1 MSGGGFIGKTLG
13 TVANIATLGGYS
25 AYKTSKAQ
33 KEANKQQAAAQE
45 RANKLQEEA
54 NTQAEQENNRANA
67 MTVADY
73 SDTPDKGN
81 TAILTGNNGAKDG
94 YTLGSATLLGGDD
107 EDLY

>member
-1 MSGGGFIGKTLG
+1 MSGGFVGKALG
-13 TVANIATLGGYS
+13 AVANVATLGGYS
-25 AYKTSKAQ
+25 AYKSAKAQ

-73 SDTPDKGN
+73 SDVPDKGN
-81 TAILTGNNGAKDG
+81 SAILTNNNGAKDG
-94 YTLGSATLLGGDD
+94 YSLGGASLLGGDD
-107 EDLY
+107 EELY

>member
-1 MSGGGFIGKTLG
+1 MSGGFIGNTLG
-13 TVANIATLGGYS
+13 TIANVATLGGYS
-25 AYKTSKAQ
+25 AYKSAKAQ

-67 MTVADY
+67 LTVADY
-73 SDTPDKGN
+73 SDSPDKGN
-81 TAILTGNNGAKDG
+81 TAILTNNNGAKDG
-94 YTLGSATLLGGDD
+94 YSLGSASLLGGDD